1 MDGGKNPDAPA
12 RTIHEVVQ
20 EGATKLR
27 YAVGV
32 DAGLVVAARDR
43 MTAGEWAAMLSEEV
57 RRCSWQKRKKY
68 LGSICL
74 IDPR

>member
-1 MDGGKNPDAPA
+1 MGRLSRLVAAQMDGGKNPDAPA

-32 DAGLVVAARDR
+32 DAGLVVAAR
-43 MTAGEWAAMLSEEV
+43 TG
-57 RRCSWQKRKKY
+57 
-68 LGSICL
+68 
-74 IDPR
+74 